1 MFVNKDGV
9 RVEPMRKT
17 RFTNN
22 QIAMA
27 AIPKEGEARM
37 AATTASTRWLDGGA

>member
-1 MFVNKDGV
+1 VFVNNDGV

-17 RFTNN
+17 TLTNN
-22 QIAMA
+22 RTAMA